1 MYSIVMLVAM
11 SGAPEMPSFGGRGC
25 FGGSGCS
32 GYSCGGGYA
41 CGGCQGGGRL
51 FGGGRLRGGCH
62 GGRGNGCGGYSCNG
76 GSGYGCSGYSC
87 GGGNG
92 CCGYVAASACGC
104 CGTMAGTGYAQGGM
118 VMVAAPASAPAT
130 VIVNLPADAKLT
142 FDGTATTSTTAS
154 RRFTTPALPTG
165 NDMSYTLTAEI
176 VREGKTLKATQ
187 VVSVRAGQTTDV
199 NLSDAQFTNA
209 VVKN

>member
-41 CGGCQGGGRL
+41 CGGCHGGGRL
-51 FGGGRLRGGCH
+51 FGGRHHGGCR
-62 GGRGNGCGGYSCNG
+62 GGNGCGGYSCGGGWGGQSCYG
-76 GSGYGCSGYSC
+76 GSGC
-87 GGGNG
+87 G
-92 CCGYVAASACGC
+92 GYVASSACGC

-199 NLSDAQFTNA
+199 NLSDAQFTNV

>member
-25 FGGSGCS
+25 FGGNGCG

-41 CGGCQGGGRL
+41 CGGGSGGRL
-51 FGGGRLRGGCH
+51 FGGGRLRGGCR
-62 GGRGNGCGGYSCNG
+62 GGNGCGGGWGNGCGGCWGGQSCYG
-76 GSGYGCSGYSC
+76 GSGCT
-87 GGGNG
+87 
-92 CCGYVAASACGC
+92 GYVASSACGC
-104 CGTMAGTGYAQGGM
+104 CGTMAGTGYAHGGM

-130 VIVNLPADAKLT
+130 VLVNLPADAKLT
-142 FDGTATTSTTAS
+142 FDGTATTSTAAS

-165 NDMSYTLTAEI
+165 SDMSYTLTAEI

-187 VVSVRAGQTTDV
+187 VVNVRAGQTTDV
-199 NLSDAQFTNA
+199 NLTDAQFTNA